1 MRFKSCSLEESDTL
15 FKHIF
20 DTMCQENDTLC
31 KHYIWHIFA
40 YLNESWGTE
49 LNSQGLST
57 NEVDC
62 LSKISTKTTEVD
74 CLSKISTKY
83 KVAGQYIG

>member
-1 MRFKSCSLEESDTL
+1 MKAGV
-15 FKHIF
+15 
-20 DTMCQENDTLC
+20 QV
-31 KHYIWHIFA
+31 
-40 YLNESWGTE
+40 LNI
-49 LNSQGLST
+49 QGLST
-57 NEVDC
+57 TEVDC

>member
-1 MRFKSCSLEESDTL
+1 LRKATHYVNIYLTQFARKTT
-15 FKHIF
+15 HYVNIIF
-20 DTMCQENDTLC
+20 DTYL
-31 KHYIWHIFA
+31 HILMKA
-40 YLNESWGTE
+40 GVQVLNI
-49 LNSQGLST
+49 QGLST
-57 NEVDC
+57 TEVDC